1 MHWRLAELAIFIF
14 SHLTFPCYD
23 CVMGNLRDRI
33 LVVEHDPVASD
44 LIGRQALQ
52 SIGYQVQIVGDANSA
67 LPRAIQFRP
76 DVMIVDLN
84 LPGLSGKDL
93 LVALA
98 SQGIEIPV
106 IVIAP
111 KGMEADAI
119 QAFRLGASDYLL
131 WPVRDAEVVSAVER
145 VLSQV
150 HDRHDKQHLARQLQQ
165 TNQELQARVREL
177 TSIFTVGKAITSI
190 SDLPTLFDR
199 TVDGAVRVTEADYG
213 WVLARQENGRTFS
226 LVAHRNLTA
235 AMGARLNQPWE
246 DGISTLVAMSGETLA
261 IHGEPIKR
269 FKIASLGQAAMVVPI
284 KQQRQTLAL
293 IGVLRRG
300 ARPFSPSE
308 QHMLEAISDYASIAL
323 GNARLFNNQ
332 EERLHSLQQ
341 TAETAQAGEKA
352 KSEILADLSH
362 ELRQPLESIRSCLNT
377 LVAETQRGKTD
388 PAKRQALAVLVEKF
402 EKISKVVELIAPLA
416 QSNLSNQAPPTSLND
431 LVRQVMPRYQRL
443 AQQKGLS
450 LVTEFFSDPTYARAD
465 PAQILQVLEGLLTN
479 AIKYSLP
486 GGQIV
491 VRVDRS
497 GESQAHVVIRDT
509 GLGIE
514 SRDLDHVF
522 ERAFQRAEPQSSRP
536 GSSDPR
542 WSDPKGSDPLGS
554 GISLAL
560 IKEIVS
566 AYGGNIWVE
575 SKLGQ
580 GSAFHF
586 TLLSPKGS

>member
-1 MHWRLAELAIFIF
+1 
-14 SHLTFPCYD
+14 
-23 CVMGNLRDRI
+23 MGTPRDRI
-33 LVVEHDPVASD
+33 LVVEHDPAASD

-52 SIGYQVQIVGDANSA
+52 SVGYQVQIVGDANSA
-67 LPRAIQFRP
+67 LPRALQFRP

-106 IVIAP
+106 IVIAA

-145 VLSQV
+145 VLTQV
-150 HDRHDKQHLARQLQQ
+150 HDRRDKQQLARQLQQ
-165 TNQELQARVREL
+165 INQELQARVREL
-177 TSIFTVGKAITSI
+177 TSIFTVGKAVTSI

-199 TVDGAVRVTEADYG
+199 AVDGSVRVTEADFG
-213 WVLARQENGRTFS
+213 WILVRDENGRTFT
-226 LVAHRNLTA
+226 LAAQRNLAA
-235 AMGARLNQPWE
+235 AMGTGALNARLNQPWD

-269 FKIASLGQAAMVVPI
+269 FKIAALGQAAMVVPI

-293 IGVLRRG
+293 IGVLRK
-300 ARPFSPSE
+300 ASRPFSPSE
-308 QHMLEAISDYASIAL
+308 QHMLEAIADYASIAL
-323 GNARLFNNQ
+323 GNSRLFNAQ
-332 EERLHSLQQ
+332 EERLRSLQQ
-341 TAETAQAGEKA
+341 IAEAAQAGEKA
-352 KSEILADLSH
+352 KSDLLSNLSA
-362 ELRQPLESIRSCLNT
+362 ELRQPLEAARGCLHK
-377 LVAETQRGKTD
+377 LAAETQRGKPD
-388 PAKRQALAVLVEKF
+388 PGQRQALALVLENLDKM
-402 EKISKVVELIAPLA
+402 SKVVELVAPLA
-416 QSNLSNQAPPTSLND
+416 QANLSRQAPPTSLND

-443 AQQKGLS
+443 AQQNGLS
-450 LVTEFFSDPTYARAD
+450 LVTELPADPIFARAD
-465 PAQILQVLEGLLTN
+465 PAQVLEVMEGLLSN

-486 GGQIV
+486 GGQIA

-497 GESQAHVVIRDT
+497 GETQAHVVIRDT

-514 SRDLDHVF
+514 SRDLEHVF
-522 ERAFQRAEPQSSRP
+522 DRAFQRVDSHTNRP
-536 GSSDPR
+536 G
-542 WSDPKGSDPLGS
+542 GS

-586 TLLSPKGS
+586 TLLSPK